1 MIHDNLLKSNFVGRD
16 GFRWWIGQ
24 VAPIDAQGKQ
34 ANGGGWGNRYK
45 VRIMG
50 YHPFNE
56 VELPNKDLPWAQC
69 LLPTTA
75 GSGAAN
81 MASNTKLQ
89 PGDVVFGF
97 FLDGDNAQIPAIMG
111 CFGRTNQ
118 VLNTEATFPFI
129 PFTGYTNRIEVPNGT
144 LAPNQAN
151 DQNVEA
157 QKSPRS
163 VPPKIAQS
171 LGGNELSFSSLIG
184 QTTIFAN
191 TCSGTSTDGIVS
203 EVTNLLD
210 KIQNGANAFLNIN
223 HEISQVVDKIQG
235 IAQGFIGQMF
245 NHLFESLIPVLK
257 KGLDLLYKEV
267 FAKVFAATG
276 QYLPSHLAGV
286 AAQTAMVPPVNV
298 LEGAIPCVAAKIA
311 QGIRGTIRDI
321 LKSVIDNVKNF
332 TTCAGQQFA
341 GSFLNRL
348 VDDIVSGLSGALNG
362 VSKILSAGFDTAN
375 VLRSSVNAI
384 KAIGGLFD
392 CNQNAQSK
400 CGSLVKQWTVGKGPN
415 EVKTTDFKAIISN
428 MNVAAKIGN
437 LGNDFQK
444 QYGEWDIFG
453 TGTKVKNSPS
463 ILGGCYTGP
472 PSSCGPVQVRIFG
485 GFGEGATATAIL
497 GSFVTNTPG
506 LKKAVNKV
514 SKTGSIL
521 GVKIKNRGKNYRYP
535 PFVEFVDNC
544 DQGYGAIGRA
554 TINDNGEV
562 TGIYIVTPGENYPV
576 TEETPVPAV
585 DGVIVDNSG
594 SGYKSTDKVSD
605 NYGNGYTITVD
616 DNGGII
622 DSTIINTS
630 VPVDDVPRIRIKS
643 DTGIG
648 AILRPIVGISSTSD
662 QKLDQ
667 FTTTG
672 IGTITSV
679 IDCIT

>member
-1 MIHDNLLKSNFVGRD
+1 MHENLLRSNFLGRD

-24 VAPIDAQGKQ
+24 VAPIEAQGKQ

-97 FLDGDNAQIPAIMG
+97 FLDGDNAQIPSIVG

-118 VLNTEATFPFI
+118 VLNSEASLPFI
-129 PFTGYTNRIEVPNGT
+129 PFTGYTDRIPSPNGT
-144 LAPNQAN
+144 LIPNQAN
-151 DQNVEA
+151 DQNVNS

-163 VPPKIAQS
+163 VPPKVAQS

-191 TCSGTSTDGIVS
+191 TCSGTSTEGIVS

-210 KIQNGANAFLNIN
+210 KIQNGANAFLNIKQ
-223 HEISQVVDKIQG
+223 EISQVVDKIQG

-245 NHLFESLIPVLK
+245 NHLFESLIPVLQ

-267 FAKVFAATG
+267 FAKVYAITQ
-276 QYLPSHLAGV
+276 QYLPAHLAGV
-286 AAQTAMVPPVNV
+286 AAQTAMVPPVNI
-298 LEGAIPCVAAKIA
+298 LENAIPCVAAKIA

-321 LKSVIDNVKNF
+321 LNEVIKNVKNF
-332 TTCAGQQFA
+332 TTCAGQQFV

-348 VDDIVSGLSGALNG
+348 VDNIVSGLAGALGG
-362 VSKILSAGFDTAN
+362 VSKILSSGFNVAN
-375 VLRSSVNAI
+375 TLRSSVDAI

-392 CNQNAQSK
+392 CNQNGQSK

-415 EVKTTDFKAIISN
+415 QVKSTDFKAILSN
-428 MNVAAKIGN
+428 MNVAAKIGS

-444 QYGEWDIFG
+444 QYGDWDIFG
-453 TGTKVKNSPS
+453 TGTKVRNASS
-463 ILGGCYTGP
+463 VLGGCYTGP

-485 GFGEGATATAIL
+485 GFGDGATATAIL
-497 GSFVTNTPG
+497 GSFVRNTPG
-506 LKKAVNKV
+506 LNEAVNAV
-514 SKTGSIL
+514 SQTGSIL
-521 GVKIKNRGKNYRYP
+521 GVRITNPGQNYRYP

-544 DQGYGAIGRA
+544 GQGYGAIGRA
-554 TINDNGEV
+554 TINDDGQV
-562 TGIYIVTPGENYPV
+562 TGIYVVSTGENYPV
-576 TEETPVPAV
+576 TEETPVAAV
-585 DGVIVDNSG
+585 DSVVVDNSG
-594 SGYKSTDKVSD
+594 SNYKSTDKASD
-605 NYGNGYTITVD
+605 NFGNEYSIKVD
-616 DNGGII
+616 ANGSII
-622 DSTIINTS
+622 SSSLLNIS
-630 VPVDDVPRIRIKS
+630 VPVNDIPRIKITS
-643 DTGIG
+643 DNGIG
-648 AILRPIVGISSTSD
+648 GILRPIVGISSTSD
-662 QKLDQ
+662 QKLAA
-667 FTTTG
+667 G
-672 IGTITSV
+672 ISSVTSV